1 MLQSKEWTDWVTD
14 DILKMKEFAVKDD
27 FYILILAD
35 RKKWKFRR
43 EVDFWREDGTL
54 VLSCRI

>member
-1 MLQSKEWTDWVTD
+1 MTD
-14 DILKMKEFAVKDD
+14 DILEMKEFAVKGD
-27 FYILILAD
+27 FYSLILAD
-35 RKKWKFRR
+35 RNKWKFRR

>member
-1 MLQSKEWTDWVTD
+1 MTD